1 MDGLGK
7 LSLSSDG
14 VSIKSGVLIAFG
26 NGDVPDNLLLEVRVV
41 FDLVP
46 RSAEKDMHIQTILVM
61 QHPEQRGIVL
71 DGVGAEDGEPIHQ
84 RQDSKV
90 VTSFLAADV
99 ALCWANGFRFGAH
112 SILDVSNCCIL

>member
-41 FDLVP
+41 FDLVL
-46 RSAEKDMHIQTILVM
+46 RSAEKDMHIQAIFFM
-61 QHPEQRGIVL
+61 QHPEQWGVVL
-71 DGVGAEDGEPIHQ
+71 DGVGAEDGEPFHASS
-84 RQDSKV
+84 DSMARSSFKV
-90 VTSFLAADV
+90 PEAAE
-99 ALCWANGFRFGAH
+99 
-112 SILDVSNCCIL
+112 